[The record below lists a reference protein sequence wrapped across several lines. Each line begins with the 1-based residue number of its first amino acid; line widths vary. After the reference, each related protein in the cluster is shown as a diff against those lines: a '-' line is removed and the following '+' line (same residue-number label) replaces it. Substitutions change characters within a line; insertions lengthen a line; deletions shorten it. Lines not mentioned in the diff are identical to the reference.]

1 MHHFEKH
8 PLRFSSFECIWG
20 EGSCLSATTPSDL
33 PLIASVSLSV
43 LKSNP
48 IRYTY
53 VTVPAT
59 AIVVR
64 VHLTSS
70 AVIRAS
76 RARGGADSC
85 VSSFYETHTV
95 VAVVVVVVVYVKCGA
110 KFSSASARTA
120 IQRVYP
126 NMQAIPQTRHRAKQ
140 TKKKLPFTPSG
151 FNYVT
156 DLCGPNK
163 RITMVRMYEIELRV

>member
-1 MHHFEKH
+1 M
-8 PLRFSSFECIWG
+8 ST
-20 EGSCLSATTPSDL
+20 TTPLDL
-33 PLIASVSLSV
+33 ALIASVSLSV

-48 IRYTY
+48 IRYAY

-64 VHLTSS
+64 VHLTLL

-85 VSSFYETHTV
+85 VSSFYETPAV
-95 VAVVVVVVVYVKCGA
+95 VAVVVVVVYVKCGA

-120 IQRVYP
+120 NQTVCP
-126 NMQAIPQTRHRAKQ
+126 NIQAIPRTRHRAKQ
-140 TKKKLPFTPSG
+140 TKANHKKLPFSPSG
-151 FNYVT
+151 FKYVT
-156 DLCGPNK
+156 DLCGQNK
-163 RITMVRMYEIELRV
+163 RITMVRMYEIELGV